1 MYFPVLKPIAEMS
14 AKVIELAVAG
24 DLTAARSCLD
34 HVRVLRARLARTLD
48 NDKLSVEQYL
58 REKMGADGGVE
69 ELGVPRD
76 ELDANELTFYQ
87 GQVAALNES
96 LDTIRK
102 WLHGSIEPF
111 TKQELMASLEG
122 QNLFL
127 DFYLAESV
135 GFFSRHSVVMG
146 LSPVG
151 FGGSLKNQG
160 SEVYCAT
167 FR

>member
-69 ELGVPRD
+69 EPGVPRD
-76 ELDANELTFYQ
+76 ELDANELTFAK
-87 GQVAALNES
+87 V
-96 LDTIRK
+96 K
-102 WLHGSIEPF
+102 
-111 TKQELMASLEG
+111 
-122 QNLFL
+122 
-127 DFYLAESV
+127 
-135 GFFSRHSVVMG
+135 SRH
-146 LSPVG
+146 
-151 FGGSLKNQG
+151 
-160 SEVYCAT
+160 
-167 FR
+167 